1 MLSRIAA
8 RGAVGFI
15 VVPLGWGFCGFQAAF
30 GLIEGSLKT
39 FCKTDNRWSIV
50 GSPTSSQSSHTLFN
64 QPFGGNPPPF
74 HFIVAP
80 IKPYTALA
88 RLAVLL
94 VLSATRRLV

>member
-50 GSPTSSQSSHTLFN
+50 GSPTSWQTSHTLFN

-74 HFIVAP
+74 HFRFQA
-80 IKPYTALA
+80 AFD
-88 RLAVLL
+88 
-94 VLSATRRLV
+94 